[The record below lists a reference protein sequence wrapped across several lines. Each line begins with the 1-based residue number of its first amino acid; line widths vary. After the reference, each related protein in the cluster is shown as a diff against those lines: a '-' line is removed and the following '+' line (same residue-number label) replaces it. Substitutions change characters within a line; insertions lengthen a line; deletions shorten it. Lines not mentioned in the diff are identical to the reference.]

1 LGSVGYSIVGVD
13 NANPLGYIVL
23 TVTRNPERTVTMSK
37 HSQHYFDL
45 NPKRKEPPDWLIALG
60 AIVCGALGT
69 FALIVLMQLPAI
81 VRG

>member
-1 LGSVGYSIVGVD
+1 
-13 NANPLGYIVL
+13 
-23 TVTRNPERTVTMSK
+23 MSK

-60 AIVCGALGT
+60 AIVCGVLGT
-69 FALIVLMQLPAI
+69 FALIVLMQLPSI